1 MALYR
6 PGTFNLWTV
15 LRFFLSLFTQR
26 TRREPDGT
34 TYAS

>member
-15 LRFFLSLFTQR
+15 LCVFLSLALL
-26 TRREPDGT
+26 EAD
-34 TYAS
+34 SE